1 MTLIQAASPLSRPGQ
16 TAVPGRRK
24 PNSSHR
30 LVQGRDPGGSGGQ
43 AAPPAAL
50 QAEERSAA
58 HRRADPLGR
67 RQLHV
72 RRRQR
77 VRHHQEDIPGG
88 GARLPSAQGTTLIR
102 SPQFFLTYG
111 LPMSTNSSNE
121 PYKTHPTFL
130 TAAKIQKTFLTAYA
144 EDVI

>member
-1 MTLIQAASPLSRPGQ
+1 MLSFINSGQ
-16 TAVPGRRK
+16 TAVSGRRK
-24 PNSSHR
+24 PDSGDQ
-30 LVQGRDPGGSGGQ
+30 LVQGRHPGGDGAQ

-77 VRHHQEDIPGG
+77 VRHHQEDIPSG

-102 SPQFFLTYG
+102 SPQFFFDLWT
-111 LPMSTNSSNE
+111 P
-121 PYKTHPTFL
+121 H
-130 TAAKIQKTFLTAYA
+130 
-144 EDVI
+144 VH